1 MKCRVTTLG
10 GYKDYGESKVV
21 ADLDDLGPIK
31 LHEMEIASPQEIAH
45 LLDEDM
51 VNSVEFEPEK
61 MSGYDAHLTVVCDEV
76 L

>member
-10 GYKDYGESKVV
+10 GYTDYGESKVV

-31 LHEMEIASPQEIAH
+31 LHEMEFDSADEIMR
-45 LLDEDM
+45 LLDEDE
-51 VNSVEFEPEK
+51 VNSIEFEPET
-61 MSGYDAHLTVVCDEV
+61 MSGYDAHLTVICDEV

>member
-10 GYKDYGESKVV
+10 GYKNFGVETVV

-31 LHEMEIASPQEIAH
+31 LYEMTFDSPEEITR
-45 LLDEDM
+45 LLAEEE
-51 VNSVEFEPEK
+51 VESVEFEPET
-61 MSGYDAHLTVVCDEV
+61 MSGYDAHLTVICDEV